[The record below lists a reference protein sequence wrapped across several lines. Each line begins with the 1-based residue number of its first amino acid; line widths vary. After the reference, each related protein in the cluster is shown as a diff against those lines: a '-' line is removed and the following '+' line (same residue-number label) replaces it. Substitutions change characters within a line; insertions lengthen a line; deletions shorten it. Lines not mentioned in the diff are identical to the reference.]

1 MECMK
6 LEEEIAREK
15 IRTRSETIEAEFF
28 GKWTII
34 LRNIGGITAGI
45 TTCVIA
51 IFNAFTTHVSV
62 SNGGLWPSELTMLI
76 VNIGPVLIAWSYMKA
91 NKMVETIVQM
101 GGVRERIRQSIA
113 DIIIGGHPPP
123 PDQPRRRNTD
133 LRD

>member
-1 MECMK
+1 MK
-6 LEEEIAREK
+6 LEEEQKVSRKK

-34 LRNIGGITAGI
+34 LRNIGGITAAF

-123 PDQPRRRNTD
+123 PDQPRRRSTD